1 MPRKARLSAPGIM
14 LPIMAHGI
22 EECNLF
28 IEDDDRKMCLS
39 LFKNGVTL
47 DFIAQKV
54 AEFYEIS
61 PSEPRKRSRLTK
73 AASARKVFAYACRE
87 FLGYPVKV
95 IGNNLGMTGLSAST
109 CIKNGEPLAKT
120 QEMANLFLNLRP

>member
-1 MPRKARLSAPGIM
+1 V
-14 LPIMAHGI
+14 
-22 EECNLF
+22 F
-28 IEDDDRKMCLS
+28 VT
-39 LFKNGVTL
+39 FQNGVTL

-61 PSEPRKRSRLTK
+61 PSELRKRSRLTK
-73 AASARKVFAYACRE
+73 AASARKAFAYACRE

-95 IGNNLGMTGLSAST
+95 IGNYLGMTGPSAST